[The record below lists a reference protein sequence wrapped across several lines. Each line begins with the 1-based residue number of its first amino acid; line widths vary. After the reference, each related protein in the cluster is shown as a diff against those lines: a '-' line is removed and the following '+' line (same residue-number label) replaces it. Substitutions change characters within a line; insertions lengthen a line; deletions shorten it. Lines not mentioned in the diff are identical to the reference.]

1 MKDKPTIAAAVIL
14 LLSLILSF
22 YITVYDQELKKNKSD
37 SDVEIFITKEPVSI
51 PPHLVESNKNSIF
64 KELKFLISSKLK
76 NQRHFIHSLIDS
88 YEYEISD
95 FWKEVLNNF
104 EIFEYYKA
112 YPEAFIRRLI
122 LMPTFTGNKEFD
134 QDELVEE
141 KPLEY
146 PDFDYRSIRYRVS
159 LVPDTI
165 ERAKML
171 VDYFYKRICL
181 SFGLY

>member
-1 MKDKPTIAAAVIL
+1 MKK
-14 LLSLILSF
+14 
-22 YITVYDQELKKNKSD
+22 
-37 SDVEIFITKEPVSI
+37 IFITKEPVCI

>member
-1 MKDKPTIAAAVIL
+1 MNNKPTIAAIIML
-14 LLSLILSF
+14 LLSLTLSF

-37 SDVEIFITKEPVSI
+37 VEIFITKLPIDI
-51 PPHLVESNKNSIF
+51 PQQLIENNHSVLIQF
-64 KELKFLISSKLK
+64 RHELLK
-76 NQRHFIHSLIDS
+76 QLKRQRHYVHSFIDS

-112 YPEAFIRRLI
+112 YPEAFIRRLV

-134 QDELVEE
+134 QDDDRIE
-141 KPLEY
+141 KPLKY
-146 PDFDYRSIRYRVS
+146 PDYDYRSIKYRVS

-165 ERAKML
+165 ERTKL
-171 VDYFYKRICL
+171 LFDYFYDRINIAL
-181 SFGLY
+181 GANNP

>member
-1 MKDKPTIAAAVIL
+1 MNNKPTIAAAIIL
-14 LLSLILSF
+14 FLSLVLSF

-37 SDVEIFITKEPVSI
+37 VEIFITKEPVALPLQLI
-51 PPHLVESNKNSIF
+51 ENNKKSIF
-64 KELKFLISSKLK
+64 IKSRNFVVNNIK
-76 NQRHFIHSLIDS
+76 NQRRFMHSLIDS

-95 FWKEVLNNF
+95 FWKEVLNHF

-122 LMPTFTGNKEFD
+122 LMPTFTGNKEIN
-134 QDELVEE
+134 QDELIEE
-141 KPLEY
+141 KPLQY
-146 PDFDYRSIRYRVS
+146 PDYDYRSIRYRVS

-171 VDYFYKRICL
+171 VDYFYDRVNMSL
-181 SFGLY
+181 GN